1 MLRVK
6 CKRCNTELTS
16 STKVQS
22 CGCTNRTILEGDTVS
37 AVDLSEVILL
47 NNTSNVRKAG
57 HLTKDQ
63 LEWQEQRRK
72 RRIRKLTFEER

>member
-16 STKVQS
+16 TNKVQS
-22 CGCTNRTILEGDTVS
+22 CGCTNRMVLEGDTVS
-37 AVDLSEVILL
+37 AVNLSEVILI
-47 NNTSNVRKAG
+47 NNTSNVREAG

-72 RRIRKLTFEER
+72 RRIRKLTYEER

>member
-22 CGCTNRTILEGDTVS
+22 CGCANRTILEGDTVS
-37 AVDLSEVILL
+37 AVNLSEVILI

>member
-16 STKVQS
+16 TNKVQS
-22 CGCTNRTILEGDTVS
+22 CGCTNRMVLEGDTVS
-37 AVDLSEVILL
+37 AVNLSEVILL
-47 NNTSNVRKAG
+47 NNTIVSKTR
-57 HLTKDQ
+57 HLKENE

-72 RRIRKLTFEER
+72 RKIRKLTYEER

>member
-37 AVDLSEVILL
+37 AVNLSEVVLL

>member
-37 AVDLSEVILL
+37 AVNLSEVILL

>member
-16 STKVQS
+16 TNKVQS
-22 CGCTNRTILEGDTVS
+22 CGCTNRMVLEGDTVS
-37 AVDLSEVILL
+37 AVNLSEVILL
-47 NNTSNVRKAG
+47 NNTIVSKPR
-57 HLTKDQ
+57 HLTENE

-72 RRIRKLTFEER
+72 RKIRKLTYEER